1 MNLKNKQS
9 FTSVI
14 SVDPYKREYFKGIS
28 SHLER
33 ELDPT
38 YSKTQYV
45 LSYLGAKSF
54 ISSLISVSKNIPEDD
69 LPDIIENK
77 VYEDLALDMAIS
89 YKISYIEAYN
99 NIDETN
105 RFFHVF
111 VVDPL
116 TLDEDFQYVIEDI
129 KYIDQIVPVALLL
142 KTLYTKEILDNNSVD
157 CFIYLQENDAFLTI
171 YSDSEFIYTKSIKFS
186 LTELHQRFCELLG
199 EQISL
204 QLFSQLLSTEGLA
217 TSNKEY
223 QQHLIKLFSETF
235 VHINDVLTY
244 VKRAFEIEKID
255 HIYIGSELGKIA
267 GLDEYSQTYLA
278 IKSSEFDFNYG
289 YTTEQNHLNQLH
301 ALMHLYTTM
310 PSTQRYECNFSI
322 FHRPPPFTKRESGKF
337 ILLTSAA
344 LAISLLYPIVNWS
357 LSYAETIRYSMLN
370 QDYTSVHP
378 IKMTREATIN
388 LKEKQKLEA
397 DNIKKAEENEYN
409 NKKNTLIKIHEVK
422 VNYPMKAKHLTYL
435 TKDLNKYSVMLTNIA
450 YDENESNKTFVF
462 SLSSTSDK
470 KITELLE
477 YLTKTKTDTYKFS
490 LQHIDFDEKE
500 KSYISELK
508 VKLL

>member
-1 MNLKNKQS
+1 
-9 FTSVI
+9 
-14 SVDPYKREYFKGIS
+14 
-28 SHLER
+28 
-33 ELDPT
+33 
-38 YSKTQYV
+38 
-45 LSYLGAKSF
+45 
-54 ISSLISVSKNIPEDD
+54 
-69 LPDIIENK
+69 
-77 VYEDLALDMAIS
+77 
-89 YKISYIEAYN
+89 
-99 NIDETN
+99 
-105 RFFHVF
+105 
-111 VVDPL
+111 
-116 TLDEDFQYVIEDI
+116 
-129 KYIDQIVPVALLL
+129 
-142 KTLYTKEILDNNSVD
+142 VD

-186 LTELHQRFCELLG
+186 LVELHQRFCELLG

-204 QLFSQLLSTEGLA
+204 QLFSQLLSSEGLA

-255 HIYIGSELGKIA
+255 HIYIGSELGQIA

-278 IKSSEFDFNYG
+278 VKSSEFDFNYG

-344 LAISLLYPIVNWS
+344 LAIGLLYPIVNWS

-370 QDYTSVHP
+370 KDYTAVHP
-378 IKMTREATIN
+378 IKMTRESTIN

-397 DNIKKAEENEYN
+397 DNIKKAEESEYN

-435 TKDLNKYSVMLTNIA
+435 TKDLNKFSVMLTNIA
-450 YDENESNKTFVF
+450 YDENESNKTFIF

-477 YLTKTKTDTYKFS
+477 YLTKTKTSTYKFS
-490 LQHIDFDEKE
+490 LEHIDFDEKE

>member
-1 MNLKNKQS
+1 MNLKNQQS
-9 FTSVI
+9 FTSVV
-14 SVDPYKREYFKGIS
+14 SVDPYKREYFKGVS

-69 LPDIIENK
+69 LPDIIDNK

-99 NIDETN
+99 NVDEAN

-186 LTELHQRFCELLG
+186 LAELHQRFCELLG

-204 QLFSQLLSTEGLA
+204 QLFSQLLSSEGLA

-255 HIYIGSELGKIA
+255 HIYILEVN
-267 GLDEYSQTYLA
+267 LA
-278 IKSSEFDFNYG
+278 
-289 YTTEQNHLNQLH
+289 
-301 ALMHLYTTM
+301 
-310 PSTQRYECNFSI
+310 
-322 FHRPPPFTKRESGKF
+322 
-337 ILLTSAA
+337 
-344 LAISLLYPIVNWS
+344 
-357 LSYAETIRYSMLN
+357 
-370 QDYTSVHP
+370 
-378 IKMTREATIN
+378 
-388 LKEKQKLEA
+388 
-397 DNIKKAEENEYN
+397 
-409 NKKNTLIKIHEVK
+409 
-422 VNYPMKAKHLTYL
+422 
-435 TKDLNKYSVMLTNIA
+435 
-450 YDENESNKTFVF
+450 
-462 SLSSTSDK
+462 
-470 KITELLE
+470 
-477 YLTKTKTDTYKFS
+477 
-490 LQHIDFDEKE
+490 
-500 KSYISELK
+500 
-508 VKLL
+508 KLLD